1 MARKVTLRVKEAYDE
16 SIHDFVYI
24 DKVYKYA
31 DIVRGCKVAYT
42 LSNVIRE
49 LNNEEVGV
57 PFEALEE
64 PTKMLYIDNAIAV
77 LRDPFMSVEDNHN
90 VWMDLRIEKGWKY
103 GTTANRHKKISDCLV
118 PFEKLSNLQKL
129 KDVVF
134 IDTIHCL
141 VHGRLI

>member
-1 MARKVTLRVKEAYDE
+1 
-16 SIHDFVYI
+16 
-24 DKVYKYA
+24 
-31 DIVRGCKVAYT
+31 
-42 LSNVIRE
+42 
-49 LNNEEVGV
+49 V

-64 PTKMLYIDNAIAV
+64 QTKMLYVDNAIAV

-103 GTTANRHKKISDCLV
+103 GTTTNRHKKISDCLV

-141 VHGRLI
+141 VHGRSI